1 MSHVSLHT
9 CGSATVYTEEAVV
22 DTKGIYR
29 WPLWGRW
36 LRRRWRRSQ
45 GSGGGDW

>member
-22 DTKGIYR
+22 DTKRHIPVAAVRKVVTEAVTEVTWER
-29 WPLWGRW
+29 WW
-36 LRRRWRRSQ
+36 
-45 GSGGGDW
+45 